1 MKGSSPVV
9 THAETT
15 TEGPMTKATFLPVD
29 DEPVPT
35 PAVEDEESLFAFK
48 SQATE
53 DKMVD
58 QKLDA
63 LETPSSPA
71 PSKEDVVTLGNKEED
86 GIKR

>member
-9 THAETT
+9 TDAGTT
-15 TEGPMTKATFLPVD
+15 TEAPMTKATFLPVD

-71 PSKEDVVTLGNKEED
+71 PSKEDVTLGNKEED